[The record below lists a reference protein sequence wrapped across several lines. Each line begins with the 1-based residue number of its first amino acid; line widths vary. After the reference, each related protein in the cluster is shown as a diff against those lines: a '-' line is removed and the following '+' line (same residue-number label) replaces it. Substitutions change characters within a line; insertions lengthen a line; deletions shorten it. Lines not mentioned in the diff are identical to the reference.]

1 MKQLP
6 IKFRTLQLV
15 AQNEGI
21 SNEEIVVTLK
31 KEYPLDKFVSYKGVE
46 EYLLSLKAVG
56 LIEPINATLAAS
68 GELNQSYKITDYGAA
83 KIKYVNKR

>member
-15 AQNEGI
+15 SQNEGI
-21 SNEEIVVTLK
+21 SNEEIAATLK

-46 EYLLSLKAVG
+46 EYLLALKAVG
-56 LIEPINATLAAS
+56 LIEPINVTLAAS
-68 GELNQSYKITDYGAA
+68 GELKQSYKITDYGTT
-83 KIKYVNKR
+83 KMKYVNQ

>member
-21 SNEEIVVTLK
+21 SNEEIVAKLK
-31 KEYPLDKFVSYKGVE
+31 KEYPLDKFVGYKGIE

-56 LIEPINATLAAS
+56 LIEPISAALTAS
-68 GELNQSYKITDYGAA
+68 GELKQSYKITDYGTTRM
-83 KIKYVNKR
+83 KYVGN